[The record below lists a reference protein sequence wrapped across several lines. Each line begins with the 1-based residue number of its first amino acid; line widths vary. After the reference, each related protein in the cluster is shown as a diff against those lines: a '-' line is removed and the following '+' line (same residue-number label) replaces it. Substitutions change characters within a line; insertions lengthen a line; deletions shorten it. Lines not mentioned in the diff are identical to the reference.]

1 MVTLP
6 AAPLPVGVAVIVT
19 LPVEPTKVPVAVVE
33 LLPLMVM
40 IEVLLLVQFDAV
52 LELKVT
58 VPPEVEILTVL
69 PLEHDVQVT
78 VVATCQQ

>member
-40 IEVLLLVQFDAV
+40 IEVLLLVLLQN
-52 LELKVT
+52 
-58 VPPEVEILTVL
+58 
-69 PLEHDVQVT
+69 
-78 VVATCQQ
+78 